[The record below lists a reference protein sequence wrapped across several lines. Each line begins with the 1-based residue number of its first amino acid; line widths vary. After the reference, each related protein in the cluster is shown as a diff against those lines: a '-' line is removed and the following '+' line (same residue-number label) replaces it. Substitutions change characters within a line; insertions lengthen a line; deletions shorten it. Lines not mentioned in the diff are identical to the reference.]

1 MFRQKKCH
9 NYVTICS
16 QLRALRRLTE
26 CSLSRVVVGWLILSY
41 LTSEKSQVLISAL
54 RSPFLTEVNPSSR
67 KRTRLTSEVDSFRT
81 FSSLSLT
88 NRPCAWFEASA
99 AVSLRHLI
107 FWNVTRRLLVVSYR
121 RFGKINVF
129 WLLKMGTIGCPK
141 TSVTNYQ
148 YTLCDAQ
155 ASEGLNSVICH
166 WG

>member
-99 AVSLRHLI
+99 AVWMSSSFFWDVMRHRLTLKYGTDRFSGLY
-107 FWNVTRRLLVVSYR
+107 FWYCVSFHFFFPFTFPVIIR
-121 RFGKINVF
+121 CFEH
-129 WLLKMGTIGCPK
+129 WLCFL
-141 TSVTNYQ
+141 
-148 YTLCDAQ
+148 
-155 ASEGLNSVICH
+155 H
-166 WG
+166 